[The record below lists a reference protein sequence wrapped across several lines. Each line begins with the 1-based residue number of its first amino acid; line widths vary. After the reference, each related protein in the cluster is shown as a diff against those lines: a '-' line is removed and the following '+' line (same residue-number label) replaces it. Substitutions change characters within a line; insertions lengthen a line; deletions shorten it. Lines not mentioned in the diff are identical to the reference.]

1 MANAE
6 VAQVGAVGGIVILV
20 VFIGAYIAYGNWLT
34 NGIKPRVFTTSVSA
48 DQLRRTFVD
57 KVARAGW
64 KIVDDGN
71 PMVAQSSLATGIRQQ
86 VALQLDT
93 GSDGAMRVRVGPNR
107 WVSRWGVPKKGHTIR
122 MRMDSFV
129 NTIQRSDASIA
140 VTRTELRGR

>member
-1 MANAE
+1 
-6 VAQVGAVGGIVILV
+6 VIQVGAVVGIVILV
-20 VFIGAYIAYGNWLT
+20 AVIGGYIAYGNWLT
-34 NGIKPRVFTTSVSA
+34 NGIKPRVFTTRVSA

-64 KIVDDGN
+64 KVVDDGN

-86 VALQLDT
+86 IALELGT
-93 GSDGAMRVRVGPNR
+93 GRDGAMRVRVGPNR
-107 WVSRWGVPKKGHTIR
+107 WVTSWGVPRKAHTIR

-129 NTIQRSDASIA
+129 KAVQQSDGSIA